1 MYKACVYIY
10 YIYMIHM
17 MNVNQFQHS
26 AWHAHQAKT
35 SAKATISH
43 DKWALA
49 SSSISRNCNRWPCFP
64 GTGSPLMQGAICW
77 IVEMYCPRSCK
88 LFFSMLFRYVWS
100 STVSHLCMIHA
111 YIYIYTYKYT
121 YTYIY
126 IYTHGVYIYIYIYIY
141 GVYIYIYT
149 YVFAYI
155 YISFFIILWLLF
167 TVIHH
172 HTISP
177 RATRLTMQVG
187 CHGSI
192 PPEPR
197 SGSCH
202 FYWTRPGK
210 LTKTMDNCH
219 RNSGYTHWKW
229 WFCIV
234 MLVYPLVD

>member
-1 MYKACVYIY
+1 
-10 YIYMIHM
+10 M

-111 YIYIYTYKYT
+111 YIYIYTHT
-121 YTYIY
+121 NIHIHIY
-126 IYTHGVYIYIYIYIY
+126 IYTWCVYIYIYIWC
-141 GVYIYIYT
+141 IYIYM
-149 YVFAYI
+149 YMCICIHIHIIFYHFMVII
-155 YISFFIILWLLF
+155 YSNTPPHHFPSSHSADDASWMPWIDTTRAQERIMPFLLD
-167 TVIHH
+167 
-172 HTISP
+172 P
-177 RATRLTMQVG
+177 A
-187 CHGSI
+187 
-192 PPEPR
+192 
-197 SGSCH
+197 
-202 FYWTRPGK
+202 W
-210 LTKTMDNCH
+210 
-219 RNSGYTHWKW
+219 
-229 WFCIV
+229 
-234 MLVYPLVD
+234 